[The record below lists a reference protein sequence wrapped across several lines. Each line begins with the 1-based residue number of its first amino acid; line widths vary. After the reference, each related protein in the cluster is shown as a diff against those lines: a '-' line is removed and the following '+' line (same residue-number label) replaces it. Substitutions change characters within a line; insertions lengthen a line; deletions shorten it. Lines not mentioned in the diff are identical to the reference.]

1 MAENESIQKWIGRN
15 RPPRVQITYDV
26 ETYGA
31 IRLKELPFVVGV
43 LADLTGSSLKDAA
56 PNPTKLKDRK
66 FIEIDRD
73 NFDEVLAGFLPTIK
87 LTVPNLL
94 APAAPPAQV
103 AAPPAPA
110 KAADAKPADA
120 KPADVKAA
128 DAPAPPAKT
137 VVVPAP
143 PAGGDAP
150 KNAVVEVS
158 FRHFDDFKPDRVIQT
173 LQRDLKANGKAL
185 NKFNELCDLYSER
198 QLLVDLL
205 AKLDGNDVLAGDLKG
220 LDKDKLKALPPAPE
234 PVEGGAQP
242 NPKFDYTPLDAVLT
256 RSDNRLV
263 RDAADEQQKAHAYNM
278 VRQLIL
284 ELNQVGRLDKAKFD
298 KNPAGA
304 LQDCIGEVDDLLT
317 LQSNEILH
325 NEAFQALEATWR
337 GLHYLAMKT
346 ETGPLLKIKV
356 LNVSQAELIDDFDKA
371 ADKDQSA
378 LFKKIY
384 EEEYGTFG
392 GYPFSLLVGDYYFGR
407 SPRDVKLLENL
418 SKVAASAHAPMVT
431 GASPMLFDWDSFT
444 QLGEP
449 RVLSKI
455 FESSEM
461 IPWNSYRDTE
471 DSRYVA
477 LALPRFLLRLPYHH
491 ENSPIEGFPFDEDA
505 TGDLDQPTIPAD
517 VLERH
522 PELYLW
528 GNAAWALAER
538 ITHAFALYKWCAAIR
553 GFEGGGLVEGLPIP
567 TFKTDTG
574 HTFMKCP
581 TEVVITD
588 RREKELDSLG
598 FIALCYCK
606 GKDYAAFFGG
616 QMTQKPKTDYDLPD
630 ANSNARISAMLPYIL
645 AASRFAHYLKA
656 IVREKV
662 GSFYTSATLAEYLNR
677 WIGNYVMGRD
687 DAGQDLKAQ
696 YPLREARVD
705 VTDVPGKPGA
715 FKAVAF
721 LRPHFQL
728 EELTTSIRLVAS
740 LPPPAA

>member
-1 MAENESIQKWIGRN
+1 M
-15 RPPRVQITYDV
+15 
-26 ETYGA
+26 
-31 IRLKELPFVVGV
+31 
-43 LADLTGSSLKDAA
+43 LAD
-56 PNPTKLKDRK
+56 N
-66 FIEIDRD
+66 
-73 NFDEVLAGFLPTIK
+73 
-87 LTVPNLL
+87 
-94 APAAPPAQV
+94 
-103 AAPPAPA
+103 
-110 KAADAKPADA
+110 
-120 KPADVKAA
+120 
-128 DAPAPPAKT
+128 
-137 VVVPAP
+137 
-143 PAGGDAP
+143 
-150 KNAVVEVS
+150 
-158 FRHFDDFKPDRVIQT
+158 
-173 LQRDLKANGKAL
+173 
-185 NKFNELCDLYSER
+185 
-198 QLLVDLL
+198 
-205 AKLDGNDVLAGDLKG
+205 LKG
-220 LDKDKLKALPPAPE
+220 LVADKDKLKALPPAPE
-234 PVEGGAQP
+234 PVADGAPQDS
-242 NPKFDYTPLDAVLT
+242 KFDYKPLDPVLAN
-256 RSDNRLV
+256 RDNRLV
-263 RDAADEQQKAHAYNM
+263 RQDQQKARAYNM
-278 VRQLIL
+278 VRQFVL
-284 ELNQVGRLDKAKFD
+284 ELGGRLHEDDLA

-304 LQDCIGEVDDLLT
+304 LQSCIGRVDKLLT
-317 LQSNEILH
+317 AQSNEILH
-325 NEAFQALEATWR
+325 HPDFQTLEATWR
-337 GLHYLAMKT
+337 GLRHLVMKT
-346 ETGPLLKIKV
+346 ETGPLLKLKV
-356 LNVSQAELIDDFDKA
+356 LNVTKDELSDDFEKA

-407 SPRDVKLLENL
+407 SKPDVTLLENL

-431 GASPMLFDWDSFT
+431 GASSKLFDWDNFT

-449 RVLSKI
+449 RDLSKI

-491 ENSPIEGFPFDEDA
+491 EDSPIKGFPFDEVVETA
-505 TGDLDQPTIPAD
+505 P
-517 VLERH
+517 
-522 PELYLW
+522 PEHYLW

-553 GFEGGGLVEGLPIP
+553 GFEGGGLVEGLPVP
-567 TFKTDTG
+567 TFKTDAG
-574 HTFMKCP
+574 HVVAKCP

-588 RREKELDSLG
+588 RREKELDTLG

-606 GKDYAAFFGG
+606 GTDYAAFFGG
-616 QMTQKPKTDYDLPD
+616 QMTQKPKTDYDIPD

-662 GSFYTSATLAEYLNR
+662 GSFYTSATLAGYLNR
-677 WIGNYVMGRD
+677 WIGNYVLGRD